1 LIDEENLIS
10 QNQNTSEKRNPIEEI
25 PTLIITEAFFHK
37 TNNWIEISN
46 ISPIPYS

>member
-1 LIDEENLIS
+1 LIDKEKLIS
-10 QNQNTSEKRNPIEEI
+10 QNQNTPEKRNPTEEI

-46 ISPIPYS
+46 ISSIPYS